1 MYAGVVHT
9 TTQLAGAAMEAGSP
23 AARLAHAALFERVV
37 ERIHRYFK
45 RLAGQDADDCLQKT
59 LLLLEE
65 SLRSR
70 VYDPQRSFNAWM
82 WLKAHTVWAQL
93 CRERERRPVALPE
106 LDGQPSTRA
115 REDPAQHRE
124 RQLDAAT
131 VLAAIEARLGAETHE
146 AFVLYYEGGLTQA
159 EVAETLGRDR
169 KTVRKRLEEAH
180 ALIDQLLGGG

>member
-23 AARLAHAALFERVV
+23 AARVAHAALFERVV

-93 CRERERRPVALPE
+93 CRERERRAVVPLPE
-106 LDGQPSTRA
+106 VASA
-115 REDPAQHRE
+115 REDAALTRE
-124 RQLDAAT
+124 KQLDAAT
-131 VLAAIEARLGAETHE
+131 ILAAIQARLGPETHE

-159 EVAETLGRDR
+159 EVSLTLGRDR
-169 KTVRKRLEEAH
+169 KTIRKRIEEAH
-180 ALIDQLLGGG
+180 ALIDELLGGR